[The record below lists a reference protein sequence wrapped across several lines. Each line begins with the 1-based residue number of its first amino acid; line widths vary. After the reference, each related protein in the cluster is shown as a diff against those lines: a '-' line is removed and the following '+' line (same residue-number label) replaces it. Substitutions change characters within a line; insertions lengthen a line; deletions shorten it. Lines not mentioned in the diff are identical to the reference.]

1 MFFLLIL
8 NFLLCVI
15 YIFDLATVSWMLDEK
30 KRYFL
35 IKSYFGYYS
44 YELMEKLENYLFV
57 VKLWNASWSFLKS
70 LNTNS
75 TYDYK
80 LGGNM
85 IIDDL
90 LSTL

>member
-1 MFFLLIL
+1 
-8 NFLLCVI
+8 
-15 YIFDLATVSWMLDEK
+15 
-30 KRYFL
+30 
-35 IKSYFGYYS
+35 
-44 YELMEKLENYLFV
+44 MEKLENYLFV